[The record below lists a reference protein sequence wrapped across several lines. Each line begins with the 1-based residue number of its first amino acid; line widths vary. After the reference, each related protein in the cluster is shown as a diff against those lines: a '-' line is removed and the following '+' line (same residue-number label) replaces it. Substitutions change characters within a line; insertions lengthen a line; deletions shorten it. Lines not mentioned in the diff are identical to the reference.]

1 MNPTKK
7 QKQYTVNLVTLGC
20 SKNTVDSEHLA
31 AAIAQLG
38 YSVQHNSTDNT
49 AGIVIINTCG
59 FINDAKEESINTI
72 FDYVNL
78 RQQNQLHTLIVTG
91 CLVQRYRN
99 QLTTQIPEVDY
110 FINLQDIEK
119 IIEILAQNA
128 PAAPSARTTNAP
140 TTCNQA
146 QPLRILSTP
155 SHYAYLKISEGC
167 NRKCSYCAIPNI
179 RGKHLSQPI
188 ERLVAEAQALA
199 DSGVQELILIAQ
211 DLTYYGMDLYHHRNL
226 SLLLRKLADISSLKW
241 IRLHY
246 AHPANF
252 PLNILPVM
260 KDYPNICHYL
270 DIPLQHCNDKILAS
284 MKRQHTQE
292 QVLRLLDKI
301 RNTLP
306 DITLR
311 TSLIVGYP
319 GETKAIF
326 QELLQFVEQQ
336 RFQRLGV
343 FTFSKEENT
352 PAALLPDRIPQHE
365 KQDRQA
371 RLMAIQQDIAEQQ
384 NQAKVG
390 TTLPVIIDRREGHYY
405 IGRTQG
411 DSPEIDN
418 EVLITTTKKVRP
430 GQIHPATITSAEP
443 FDLYATI

>member
-1 MNPTKK
+1 
-7 QKQYTVNLVTLGC
+7 
-20 SKNTVDSEHLA
+20 
-31 AAIAQLG
+31 
-38 YSVQHNSTDNT
+38 
-49 AGIVIINTCG
+49 
-59 FINDAKEESINTI
+59 
-72 FDYVNL
+72 
-78 RQQNQLHTLIVTG
+78 
-91 CLVQRYRN
+91 
-99 QLTTQIPEVDY
+99 
-110 FINLQDIEK
+110 
-119 IIEILAQNA
+119 
-128 PAAPSARTTNAP
+128 
-140 TTCNQA
+140 
-146 QPLRILSTP
+146 
-155 SHYAYLKISEGC
+155 
-167 NRKCSYCAIPNI
+167 
-179 RGKHLSQPI
+179 
-188 ERLVAEAQALA
+188 
-199 DSGVQELILIAQ
+199 
-211 DLTYYGMDLYHHRNL
+211 
-226 SLLLRKLADISSLKW
+226 
-241 IRLHY
+241 
-246 AHPANF
+246 
-252 PLNILPVM
+252 
-260 KDYPNICHYL
+260 
-270 DIPLQHCNDKILAS
+270 